1 MMMHHPSDQSIFAYA
16 TGSLG
21 RPLALVLGA
30 HLEGCAQC
38 RGTLAVSETLG
49 GFFLEA
55 QPPAELRPDAFSDLW
70 ARLEESA
77 AKESAIRPRAEARK
91 EDVVLPFALRHHG
104 ARRWLAPGI
113 WIRPILKD
121 RAAGTRAYL
130 LGAAPGKVL
139 PRHRHKGLEMT
150 QVLEG
155 EFFDGGTQY
164 CAGDFLE
171 AGDEV
176 EHSLRVG
183 ADRECVCVI
192 ASEGVPSGLPG
203 FVMRLIA

>member
-1 MMMHHPSDQSIFAYA
+1 MTFHHPSDQSIFAYA
-16 TGSLG
+16 NGSLG

-49 GFFLEA
+49 GILLEA
-55 QPPAELRPDAFSDLW
+55 QPPAEMSPDAFSDLW
-70 ARLEESA
+70 TRLEESA
-77 AKESAIRPRAEARK
+77 ARPQAETRK
-91 EDVVLPFALRHHG
+91 EGVVLPFALRHPG

-113 WIRPILKD
+113 WVRPILKD

-155 EFFDGGTQY
+155 EFFDGGTRY
-164 CAGDFLE
+164 GAGDFLE

-183 ADRECVCVI
+183 ADRECICVI

-203 FVMRLIA
+203 LVMRLIA